1 MIIDPVLL
9 QGPQCIL
16 YKILALNTSSSSY
29 VNDDDVINI
38 QLPYDSN
45 WPMEPELWN
54 GNFYSIFLYRLL
66 EHLFFN
72 TTNLKKSMICIAKYI
87 QNKKID
93 MSKSNNIKDFEGI
106 GKAV

>member
-1 MIIDPVLL
+1 
-9 QGPQCIL
+9 
-16 YKILALNTSSSSY
+16 
-29 VNDDDVINI
+29 
-38 QLPYDSN
+38 
-45 WPMEPELWN
+45 MEPELWN
-54 GNFYSIFLYRLL
+54 GNFYSIFLYI

-72 TTNLKKSMICIAKYI
+72 ATNLKKSMICIAKYI